1 MLDELLAG
9 ATLVDGTGAP
19 ARRAD
24 VGVRDGR
31 IVAVGEPGTVD
42 EPAHRRPSTATASS
56 SRPDSSTRTPTTTR
70 SCSGTRRRRRRAST
84 A

>member
-31 IVAVGEPGTVD
+31 IVAVGEPGTEDDAATTTVD
-42 EPAHRRPSTATASS
+42 CRRPGRRARIRRPAHPLRRAAVLGPRGVA
-56 SRPDSSTRTPTTTR
+56 
-70 SCSGTRRRRRRAST
+70 RRAST